1 MYAHPSIERVQIT
14 MIRYRDRNNERTCAI
29 DMEAGHVCRFYGVRR
44 MGTEE
49 FCMHSGKSLS
59 RRIESAT
66 ASLIPCDGC
75 AVWSAG

>member
-1 MYAHPSIERVQIT
+1 MYAHPSIERVQIS

-44 MGTEE
+44 MGLQEV
-49 FCMHSGKSLS
+49 CLYAGADLD
-59 RRIESAT
+59 RRESAT